1 MANGFKLTAELL
13 LQAPTKANVSAVTS
27 ELRAMLK
34 DVDVN
39 VNAKVGSTYTKQV
52 KAANTAT
59 SELTDVIEYAD
70 TTMYKFG
77 HQVGL
82 AAKRFA
88 AFTVSTVGLIELM
101 RAFGTGIK
109 DAVAFQHEMVKIAQV
124 SGKVTSGVKE
134 LAAEVTRLSIGLG
147 TQSNKLLEASQILV
161 QAGLSVEDTKTSLE
175 ALAKTSISPTFDDII
190 DTTEGAIAIFSQFKI
205 QAEDLESTLSS
216 VNAVAGKFAVES
228 SDIITTVRR
237 TGGAFKAAGGDLN
250 ELIALFTS
258 VRATTR
264 ESAESI
270 ATGFRTIFTRLQRSR
285 TIEFLDNLGIKL
297 RDTNNQFIGPY
308 KAIEELSRA
317 LNGIKGTDP
326 RFSQI
331 IEELGGFRQISKVI
345 PLITEFS
352 EAQKALT
359 VAQLGSKS
367 LAIDAAKAQESL
379 GIQFTKVGERF
390 DALIRKF
397 ADTNTFKSLVK
408 VGLSL
413 ANAFIDVAESLETVL
428 PLLVTFGAV
437 KLSTLS
443 KFYVPG
449 IGSGLKGESA
459 TPARVRRLNSGGR
472 VFDGGIRIPSLEKGT
487 DKIPAML
494 SKDEFVIKSSSA
506 KKIGYSNL
514 ERLNKF
520 GYFSKGGS
528 PSYIPSSGEDV
539 MNTVYKSVDIIVK
552 QIAEKIG
559 LAINPDD
566 IKSMIQRASG
576 SSFRNDA
583 GKPLMSAGAAGQ
595 HETLDG
601 SAILLK
607 DTINVFADNIAE
619 LGLSTKKIREF
630 LAHEIGHIIDY
641 NSPGERSSNVLDL
654 SPVKSGF
661 SENISTIKYNNATQE
676 QIAKHNEYM
685 LRNSEVFADLFATL
699 VSDIDSQSPKR
710 LQKMKETVVDKGFPS
725 GFDSTIREIV
735 SSRFNAGRMQEFALG
750 EPEPNGFSGY
760 ERKYNYRPDLP
771 PLNEDV
777 LSIER
782 GGANPDKDKAYQ
794 RRIKDLEKRREQ
806 KIRDRRQMFLDRQK
820 EMSGK
825 YNDDTIPYMEVD
837 MGSILQ
843 LGKQHALSLGRPTAE
858 FFENVNDRATGYA
871 GRKVYRN
878 FSTPFGKFNRRLGQN
893 DNGTYDANV
902 KTQSEITAEQLENE
916 KKAKKTLRIRSLKD
930 GALVSGPE
938 VEEWQRKNAE
948 RANRRQKLPDVENTY
963 ELADKIN
970 DLTGQKEPDWITELY
985 RQKEQKAKELFL
997 LLERTDTTPRF
1008 DTTGYGGFGRG
1019 GRGILP
1025 PLPVGFDQPP
1035 PNEPN
1040 RKYKE
1045 ARYYKINEKSDEM
1058 PEKTGRLE
1066 KFFNKISSRTIEG
1079 DRQDIAN
1086 KMLLG
1091 IGLANFV
1098 SNLTELDDSL
1108 KQVVQTFTK
1117 LGTTFFTINSL
1128 SSEFN
1133 SLLFHE
1139 GKMRRAN
1146 RLDVRNSTVVDR
1158 NDKKIKT
1165 IEENIRANKG
1175 SVVGY
1180 KILEEE
1186 LMKRD
1191 RERSYNTGA
1200 GSYVSNI
1207 GSPRLTAKE
1216 ELQQKIDNEVL
1227 RRSRLDKNKDRKAYR
1242 DSENKQSQLE
1252 AVQVRLNSYD
1262 KLNKKIEESKQ
1273 KVEELNKLRVS
1284 AVDNKDITRI
1294 FNIDSS
1300 IANELT
1306 SIQNL
1311 ENEKKKLHENTAKTR
1326 AELSK
1331 RQDKLEAHLSARQ
1344 ELRAKRE
1351 RAVATARSQMK
1362 AAQLA
1367 ERFSPAVSLASTLG
1381 IAGGDIVSEYA
1392 GEDIKNRSSLYL
1404 GAQTAQGAAFG
1415 GQLGFE
1421 AGKIGGATGKI
1432 AGVVIGT
1439 VGGALY
1445 SFLKATEEV
1454 SNQLKKIS
1462 FDKEFKAVS
1471 KSFEGIASGADN
1483 LSANIGTSLI
1493 SFNKSFD
1500 TYLKTT
1506 GDIRQNLK
1514 GDLTQLSVPL
1524 DTIIKKAIAQSKGDT
1539 SAFNALIDQTT
1550 IKNFAGIT
1558 DQNVSDVN
1566 RSIYE
1571 QLTKAAEDA
1580 KKVIV
1585 NADAQSVVN
1594 AYQASLDNLNNTFNE
1609 YIESVNSASNS
1620 LSILTDGTVS
1630 FAEVSDD
1637 VSKMSPQRFSQ
1648 MVASASRTVQ
1658 FSGQFGQKIVDR
1670 SQQAY
1675 EASRVIPYVLRE
1687 ALTSGGLAGNGL
1699 DYSIVEYFKGKKNAD
1714 NTPKY
1719 DDQIIAIIQSSV
1731 SKTLGAELKP
1741 ENLAK
1746 KLIEDFDGTVKE
1758 FREALESASKGLTI
1772 FSKFNVENLKQIQE
1786 FYQKKKEIDERIL
1799 ELSLKEIDIRE
1810 SIQDQIAEVTGNSR
1824 GRVSDTFNRERA
1836 REMLGAFGNLEGN
1849 VDAIAAQLAASQQFI
1864 EQNEKSVASGAAS
1877 SDLADRFNRE
1887 IDKRD
1892 AFIKVLDFYTD
1903 VTKTAAEAQE
1913 KFSAKL
1919 NSLKIR
1925 QSILDT
1931 RVFGTREQK
1940 RNQERVLENVRSFAM
1955 TANPDSVDESVKQEV
1970 FDLLKSIGNAS
1981 IPELT
1986 GNRTA
1991 KELLDT
1997 ARYNDSYT
2005 MARSYGADDA
2015 TARTYADSQVNMANQ
2030 PDVQQA
2036 IIELANA
2043 QSTSLNAINTLD
2055 THYNGIRDTIL
2066 DKLNDILTNFT
2077 TNLSAILAREEVRG
2091 LQQQQQD
2098 TLAKLTGYS
2107 QKNATLRNAM
2117 SFLGS
2122 NSNNPNLVN
2131 EESLTKLVA
2140 STPQLRKDFE
2150 TLKTLGNIPL
2160 GRDAETF
2167 KILTGSVEQFYNQRR
2182 QMGIA
2187 GGGTGNES
2195 PRLSIKEFDSVLE
2208 TLRTTLASKYDANF
2222 AQDIVTQMRQNES
2235 LAPVNSFVKAE
2246 SISSVFEEAFNKV
2259 RVGKIAELGEAQK
2272 RTNEI
2277 SSLLGVSSSTLYQY
2291 LSSGISK
2298 EMTLAFEGTKVSFKA
2313 MNDEIVK
2320 LNDSLRTI
2328 NATLN
2333 AIPPQSVPRPPIR
2346 RQAGGE
2352 VPGIGSGDT
2361 IPSLL
2366 EPGEFVL
2373 NRNAVRAVGV
2383 GRLTSLNNGISRF
2396 QTGGL
2401 VGRKI
2406 NTIED
2411 ASAYA
2416 RDYARE
2422 TLGIKDGNFSALRG
2436 MFTFAYMKPEDAI
2449 AAREKIGYIPQAF
2462 FRRGEKKIYIQKDK
2476 NIDASIMNHEI
2487 AHAIDARFGNDSTV
2501 ASELQGSRI
2510 QQFMNNSGYSDIY
2523 NRMLDTQ
2530 EMEYRNTGS
2539 MNPSDIDKW
2548 KKARSRPAEAFAT
2561 FMQQDTEAR
2570 KRLIGEL
2577 FPAEATSNFNASV
2590 TKFSSS
2596 AASLATA
2603 LNSFPREL
2611 TLTANHRVEIVITGA
2626 QVLQNLLPAV
2636 TDLIVTKG
2644 KEQINNMLK
2653 TKFPTVGLMP

>member
-39 VNAKVGSTYTKQV
+39 VNAKVGSSYTKQV
-52 KAANTAT
+52 KAANSAT
-59 SELTDVIEYAD
+59 SELTDVIQYAD
-70 TTMYKFG
+70 NTMYKFG

-205 QAEDLESTLSS
+205 QAEDLESILSS

-379 GIQFTKVGERF
+379 AIQFTKVGERF

-397 ADTNTFKSLVK
+397 ADTETFKTMAK
-408 VGLSL
+408 VGISL

-437 KLSTLS
+437 KLTTLS
-443 KFYVPG
+443 KFYTPG
-449 IGSGLKGESA
+449 IASGLRGESS
-459 TPARVRRLNSGGR
+459 TPTRIRRFNSGGR
-472 VFDGGIRIPSLEKGT
+472 VFDGGMRIPSLEKGT

-494 SKDEFVIKSSSA
+494 SKDEFVIKSSTA
-506 KKIGYSNL
+506 KKVGYANL
-514 ERLNKF
+514 ERLNNF
-520 GYFSKGGS
+520 GYFAKGGS

-566 IKSMIQRASG
+566 IRNMIVNVSG
-576 SSFRNDA
+576 QKFDNA
-583 GKPLMSAGAAGQ
+583 VGTPLMSAGAARK
-595 HETLDG
+595 HDKLDG
-601 SAILLK
+601 SGPLLK
-607 DTINVFADNIAE
+607 DTISIFADNIAE
-619 LGLSTKKIREF
+619 IGLSTKKITEF
-630 LAHEIGHIIDY
+630 LAHEIGHIVDY
-641 NSPGERSSNVLDL
+641 NSPNERSSNVLNLD
-654 SPVKSGF
+654 PVKSDF
-661 SENISTIKYNNATQE
+661 SQKISTIKYSNATQE

-699 VSDIDSQSPKR
+699 VSDIDSNSPRR
-710 LQKMKETVVDKGFPS
+710 LQKMKQTVEDKGFPQD
-725 GFDSTIREIV
+725 FDTTIKGIL
-735 SSRFNAGRMQEFALG
+735 SSRFNVGRMQEFSLS
-750 EPEPNGFSGY
+750 EPESSRFKPN
-760 ERKYNYRPDLP
+760 LP
-771 PLNEDV
+771 PIKEDV
-777 LSIER
+777 LSVER

-806 KIRDRRQMFLDRQK
+806 KVRDRRQMFLDRQK

-825 YNDDTIPYMEVD
+825 YNDNTIPYMEVD

-858 FFENVNDRATGYA
+858 FFENVNDRATGYT

-878 FSTPFGKFNRRLGQN
+878 FSTPFGKFNRPLGQN

-902 KTQSEITAEQLENE
+902 KTQSEITAEQLANE

-948 RANRRQKLPDVENTY
+948 RANARPKLPDVENTY
-963 ELADKIN
+963 ELA
-970 DLTGQKEPDWITELY
+970 GGSSDWITELY

-1019 GRGILP
+1019 GRGILQQ
-1025 PLPVGFDQPP
+1025 LPVGFDQPP

-1045 ARYYKINEKSDEM
+1045 ARYYKVNERSEET
-1058 PEKTGRLE
+1058 PEKMGRLE
-1066 KFFNKISSRTIEG
+1066 KFFNKVSSRTIEG
-1079 DRQDIAN
+1079 NRQDIAN
-1086 KMLLG
+1086 KVLLG

-1158 NDKKIKT
+1158 NDKKISE
-1165 IEENIRANKG
+1165 IEENLSYNKG

-1180 KILEEE
+1180 RILEQE
-1186 LMKRD
+1186 LLRRD
-1191 RERSYNTGA
+1191 REKSRKAFTEPEIVKEDVRQSLNERIENEKIIRS
-1200 GSYVSNI
+1200 
-1207 GSPRLTAKE
+1207 K
-1216 ELQQKIDNEVL
+1216 
-1227 RRSRLDKNKDRKAYR
+1227 LDKTKDKKAFSQ
-1242 DSENKQSQLE
+1242 SENRQFQLETVLSQLDDF
-1252 AVQVRLNSYD
+1252 D
-1262 KLNKKIEESKQ
+1262 KLDKAINTSKQ
-1273 KVEELNKLRVS
+1273 KIKFLEAARTQSLAVNDVESANKYAVNIQDEYRV
-1284 AVDNKDITRI
+1284 
-1294 FNIDSS
+1294 
-1300 IANELT
+1300 L
-1306 SIQNL
+1306 QQY
-1311 ENEKKKLHENTAKTR
+1311 ENEKKKQYENTAKIR

-1351 RAVATARSQMK
+1351 RAVATARFQIK

-1367 ERFSPAVSLASTLG
+1367 ERFSPVVSLASTLG
-1381 IAGGDIVSEYA
+1381 IAGGDIASEYA
-1392 GEDIKNRSSLYL
+1392 KKDIKNRSSLYL

-1421 AGKIGGATGKI
+1421 AGKIGGVKGKAVGTV
-1432 AGVVIGT
+1432 AGLVIG
-1439 VGGALY
+1439 AMY
-1445 SFLKATEEV
+1445 SYYKATEEI

-1483 LSANIGTSLI
+1483 LSANIGTALI

-1500 TYLKTT
+1500 IYLKTT
-1506 GDIRQNLK
+1506 GDTRQNLK

-1550 IKNFAGIT
+1550 IKNFAGVT

-1648 MVASASRTVQ
+1648 VVASASRTAQ

-1687 ALTSGGLAGNGL
+1687 ALTAGGLSGNGL
-1699 DYSIVEYFKGKKNAD
+1699 DYSIVEYFKGKKNPD
-1714 NTPKY
+1714 NTQTY
-1719 DDQIIAIIQSSV
+1719 DDQIISIIQASV

-1746 KLIEDFDGTVKE
+1746 KLIEDFDGTVEE
-1758 FREALESASKGLTI
+1758 FRQALEGASKGLII
-1772 FSKFNVENLKQIQE
+1772 FNKFNIENLKQIQE
-1786 FYQKKKEIDERIL
+1786 FYQKKKEIDDRIL

-1810 SIQDQIAEVTGNSR
+1810 SIQDQIAEATGGSR

-1864 EQNEKSVASGAAS
+1864 EQNEKSIASGTAS

-1913 KFSAKL
+1913 KFTVKL

-1955 TANPDSVDESVKQEV
+1955 TTNPDSVDESVKQEV
-1970 FDLLKSIGNAS
+1970 FDLLKSIGNTS

-1997 ARYNDSYT
+1997 ARYNDSYM

-2043 QSTSLNAINTLD
+2043 QSTSLRAINALD

-2150 TLKTLGNIPL
+2150 TIKMLNTLRL
-2160 GRDAETF
+2160 GSKAFPVEHLRGVTIDET
-2167 KILTGSVEQFYNQRR
+2167 
-2182 QMGIA
+2182 A
-2187 GGGTGNES
+2187 GTGKVVSQES
-2195 PRLSIKEFDSVLE
+2195 YAAILDYISEELTKNFDS
-2208 TLRTTLASKYDANF
+2208 NF
-2222 AQDIVTQMRQNES
+2222 SSDVMTKIEQSGAARYISMGENLPDK
-2235 LAPVNSFVKAE
+2235 VNVGGIYNAALKA
-2246 SISSVFEEAFNKV
+2246 FEEV
-2259 RVGKIAELGEAQK
+2259 RSQRYTEIGEASK

-2313 MNDEIVK
+2313 MNDEIIK
-2320 LNDSLRTI
+2320 LNGSLRTI

-2333 AIPPQSVPRPPIR
+2333 AIPPQPVPRFPIR

-2406 NTIED
+2406 NTAEEASRYLQDYAEVNLGIPKD
-2411 ASAYA
+2411 MQRATLGGILSGGIDYITPADMKRLKDTYGYVPSAYFN
-2416 RDYARE
+2416 RSSKKIFM
-2422 TLGIKDGNFSALRG
+2422 IKGANLPGEVFDHEFAHALDLHFGDSAN
-2436 MFTFAYMKPEDAI
+2436 KI
-2449 AAREKIGYIPQAF
+2449 AA
-2462 FRRGEKKIYIQKDK
+2462 
-2476 NIDASIMNHEI
+2476 S
-2487 AHAIDARFGNDSTV
+2487 
-2501 ASELQGSRI
+2501 
-2510 QQFMNNSGYSDIY
+2510 
-2523 NRMLDTQ
+2523 
-2530 EMEYRNTGS
+2530 EMENSQISKFMKSSGFQQQYDRTVDIKALEMASRGQSPEEISKYRAT
-2539 MNPSDIDKW
+2539 
-2548 KKARSRPAEAFAT
+2548 RSRPSERFAT
-2561 FMQQDTEAR
+2561 LMQEDSAAR
-2570 KRLIGEL
+2570 RQILGEL
-2577 FPAEATSNFNASV
+2577 FPKESTDKFNSSV
-2590 TKFSSS
+2590 QRFSSS

-2603 LNSFPREL
+2603 LNNFPREL
-2611 TLTANHRVEIVITGA
+2611 TLNANHRVEIVITGA

>member
-101 RAFGTGIK
+101 REFGTGIK

-134 LAAEVTRLSIGLG
+134 LAAEVTRLSINLG

-161 QAGLSVEDTKTSLE
+161 QAGLSVDDTKTSLE

-379 GIQFTKVGERF
+379 AIQFTKVGERF

-397 ADTNTFKSLVK
+397 ADTETFKTMAK
-408 VGLSL
+408 VGISL

-437 KLSTLS
+437 KLTTLS
-443 KFYVPG
+443 KFYTPG
-449 IGSGLKGESA
+449 IASGLRGESS
-459 TPARVRRLNSGGR
+459 TPTRIRRFNSGGR
-472 VFDGGIRIPSLEKGT
+472 VFDGGMRIPALEKGT

-494 SKDEFVIKSSSA
+494 SKDEFVIKSSTA
-506 KKIGYSNL
+506 KKVGYSNL
-514 ERLNKF
+514 ERLNNF
-520 GYFSKGGS
+520 GYFAKGGS

-566 IKSMIQRASG
+566 IRNMIVNVSG
-576 SSFRNDA
+576 QKFGNA
-583 GKPLMSAGAAGQ
+583 VGTPLMSAGAAKK
-595 HETLDG
+595 HDKLDG
-601 SAILLK
+601 SGPLLK
-607 DTINVFADNIAE
+607 DTISIFADNIAE
-619 LGLSTKKIREF
+619 IGLSTKNITEF
-630 LAHEIGHIIDY
+630 LAHEIGHIVDY
-641 NSPGERSSNVLDL
+641 NSPNERSSNVLNLD
-654 SPVKSGF
+654 PVKSDF
-661 SENISTIKYNNATQE
+661 SQKISTIKYSNATQE

-699 VSDIDSQSPKR
+699 VSDIDSNSPRR
-710 LQKMKETVVDKGFPS
+710 LQKMKQTVEDKGFPQD
-725 GFDSTIREIV
+725 FDTTIKGIL
-735 SSRFNAGRMQEFALG
+735 SSRFNTGSMQEFSLS
-750 EPEPNGFSGY
+750 ELPSS
-760 ERKYNYRPDLP
+760 RPDLP
-771 PLNEDV
+771 TINEDV

-782 GGANPDKDKAYQ
+782 
-794 RRIKDLEKRREQ
+794 
-806 KIRDRRQMFLDRQK
+806 
-820 EMSGK
+820 
-825 YNDDTIPYMEVD
+825 

-843 LGKQHALSLGRPTAE
+843 LGKQHALSLGRTTAE
-858 FFENVNDRATGYA
+858 FFGNVNDRATGYT
-871 GRKVYRN
+871 GRRVYRN
-878 FSTPFGKFNRRLGQN
+878 VPTTFGKFNRPLGQN

-902 KTQSEITAEQLENE
+902 KTQSEITAEQLANE

-948 RANRRQKLPDVENTY
+948 RANARPKLPDVENTY
-963 ELADKIN
+963 ELA
-970 DLTGQKEPDWITELY
+970 GGSSDWITELY

-1008 DTTGYGGFGRG
+1008 DTTGYGGFGKG
-1019 GRGILP
+1019 GKGIIP
-1025 PLPVGFDQPP
+1025 PLPGGFPSSQPP
-1035 PNEPN
+1035 SRNI
-1040 RKYKE
+1040 KE

-1086 KMLLG
+1086 KVLLG

-1404 GAQTAQGAAFG
+1404 GTQTAQGAAFG

-1421 AGKIGGATGKI
+1421 AGKIGGATGQI

-1483 LSANIGTSLI
+1483 LSANIGTALI

-1500 TYLKTT
+1500 IYLKTT
-1506 GDIRQNLK
+1506 GDTRQNLK

-1550 IKNFAGIT
+1550 IKNFAGVT

-1648 MVASASRTVQ
+1648 MVASASRTAQ

-1719 DDQIIAIIQSSV
+1719 DDQIIAIIQASV

-1955 TANPDSVDESVKQEV
+1955 TTNPDSIDESVKQEV
-1970 FDLLKSIGNAS
+1970 FDLLKSIGNTS

-1997 ARYNDSYT
+1997 ARYNDSYM

-2043 QSTSLNAINTLD
+2043 QSTSLRAINALD

-2208 TLRTTLASKYDANF
+2208 TLRTTLTSKYDANF

-2235 LAPVNSFVKAE
+2235 LAPVNGFVKVE

-2272 RTNEI
+2272 RINEI

-2298 EMTLAFEGTKVSFKA
+2298 EMTLAFEGTRVSIKA
-2313 MNDEIVK
+2313 MDDEIVK
-2320 LNDSLRTI
+2320 LNGSLRTI

-2333 AIPPQSVPRPPIR
+2333 AIPPQPVPRFPIR

-2406 NTIED
+2406 NTAEE
-2411 ASAYA
+2411 ASRYLQ
-2416 RDYARE
+2416 DYAE
-2422 TLGIKDGNFSALRG
+2422 VNLGIPKDMQKATLGGILSGGIDYITPADMKRLKDAYGYVPAAYFNRISKKIFMMKGANLPGEVFDHEFAHALDLHFGDSAN
-2436 MFTFAYMKPEDAI
+2436 KI
-2449 AAREKIGYIPQAF
+2449 AA
-2462 FRRGEKKIYIQKDK
+2462 
-2476 NIDASIMNHEI
+2476 S
-2487 AHAIDARFGNDSTV
+2487 
-2501 ASELQGSRI
+2501 
-2510 QQFMNNSGYSDIY
+2510 
-2523 NRMLDTQ
+2523 
-2530 EMEYRNTGS
+2530 EMENSQISKFMKSTGFQQQYDRTVDIKALEMASRGQSPEEISKYRAT
-2539 MNPSDIDKW
+2539 
-2548 KKARSRPAEAFAT
+2548 RSRPSERFAT
-2561 FMQQDTEAR
+2561 LMQEDSAAR
-2570 KRLIGEL
+2570 RQILGEL
-2577 FPAEATSNFNASV
+2577 FPKESTDKFNSSV
-2590 TKFSSS
+2590 QRFSSS

-2603 LNSFPREL
+2603 LNNFPREL
-2611 TLTANHRVEIVITGA
+2611 TLNANHRVEIVITGA

>member
-39 VNAKVGSTYTKQV
+39 VNAKVGSSYTKQV
-52 KAANTAT
+52 KAANSAT
-59 SELTDVIEYAD
+59 SELTDVIQYAD
-70 TTMYKFG
+70 NTMYKFG

-205 QAEDLESTLSS
+205 EAEELESTLSS

-379 GIQFTKVGERF
+379 AIQFTKVGERF

-397 ADTNTFKSLVK
+397 ADTETFKTMAK
-408 VGLSL
+408 VGISL

-437 KLSTLS
+437 KLTTLS
-443 KFYVPG
+443 KFYTPG
-449 IGSGLKGESA
+449 IASGLRGESS
-459 TPARVRRLNSGGR
+459 TPTRIRRFNSGGR
-472 VFDGGIRIPSLEKGT
+472 VFDGGMRIPSLEKGT

-520 GYFSKGGS
+520 GYFAKGGS

-566 IKSMIQRASG
+566 IRNMIVNASG
-576 SSFRNDA
+576 QKFDNA
-583 GKPLMSAGAAGQ
+583 VGTPLMSAGAARK
-595 HETLDG
+595 HDKLDG
-601 SAILLK
+601 SGPLLK
-607 DTINVFADNIAE
+607 DTISIFADNIAE
-619 LGLSTKKIREF
+619 IGLSTKKITEF
-630 LAHEIGHIIDY
+630 LAHEIGHIVDY
-641 NSPGERSSNVLDL
+641 NSPNERSSNVLNLD
-654 SPVKSGF
+654 PVKSDF
-661 SENISTIKYNNATQE
+661 SQKISTIKYSNATQE

-699 VSDIDSQSPKR
+699 VSDIDSNSPRR
-710 LQKMKETVVDKGFPS
+710 LQKMKQTVEDKGFPQD
-725 GFDSTIREIV
+725 FDTTIKGIL
-735 SSRFNAGRMQEFALG
+735 SSRFNTGSMQEFSLS
-750 EPEPNGFSGY
+750 ELPSS
-760 ERKYNYRPDLP
+760 RPDLP
-771 PLNEDV
+771 TINEDV

-782 GGANPDKDKAYQ
+782 VGANPDKDKAYQ

-806 KIRDRRQMFLDRQK
+806 KVRDRRQMFLDRQK

-825 YNDDTIPYMEVD
+825 YNDNTIPYMEVD

-858 FFENVNDRATGYA
+858 FFENVNDRATGYT

-878 FSTPFGKFNRRLGQN
+878 FSTPFGKFNRPLGQN

-902 KTQSEITAEQLENE
+902 KTQSEITAEQLANE

-948 RANRRQKLPDVENTY
+948 RANARPKLPDVENTY
-963 ELADKIN
+963 ELA
-970 DLTGQKEPDWITELY
+970 GGSSDWITELY

-1045 ARYYKINEKSDEM
+1045 ARYYKVNERSEET
-1058 PEKTGRLE
+1058 PEKMGRLE
-1066 KFFNKISSRTIEG
+1066 KFFNKVSSRTIEG

-1086 KMLLG
+1086 KVLLG

-1158 NDKKIKT
+1158 NDKKISK
-1165 IEENIRANKG
+1165 IEENLSYNRG

-1180 KILEEE
+1180 RILEQE
-1186 LMKRD
+1186 LLRRD
-1191 RERSYNTGA
+1191 REKSRKAFTEPEIVKEDVRQSLNERIENEKKIRSKLDKTKDKKAFSQSENRQFQLETVLSQLDDFDKLDKTINT
-1200 GSYVSNI
+1200 SKQNI
-1207 GSPRLTAKE
+1207 KFLEAARTQSLAVNDVESANKYAVNIQDEYRV
-1216 ELQQKIDNEVL
+1216 LQQ
-1227 RRSRLDKNKDRKAYR
+1227 Y
-1242 DSENKQSQLE
+1242 
-1252 AVQVRLNSYD
+1252 
-1262 KLNKKIEESKQ
+1262 
-1273 KVEELNKLRVS
+1273 
-1284 AVDNKDITRI
+1284 
-1294 FNIDSS
+1294 
-1300 IANELT
+1300 
-1306 SIQNL
+1306 
-1311 ENEKKKLHENTAKTR
+1311 ENEKKKQYENTAKTR

-1351 RAVATARSQMK
+1351 RAVATARFQIK
-1362 AAQLA
+1362 AAQIA
-1367 ERFSPAVSLASTLG
+1367 ERFSPVVSLASTLG
-1381 IAGGDIVSEYA
+1381 ISGGDIVSEYA
-1392 GEDIKNRSSLYL
+1392 KKDIKNRSSLYV

-1421 AGKIGGATGKI
+1421 AGKIGGATGQI

-1445 SFLKATEEV
+1445 SFLKATEDV

-1483 LSANIGTSLI
+1483 LSANIGTALI

-1506 GDIRQNLK
+1506 GDTRQNLK

-1550 IKNFAGIT
+1550 IKNFAGVT

-1620 LSILTDGTVS
+1620 LSILTDGTIN
-1630 FAEVSDD
+1630 FAEASDD

-1648 MVASASRTVQ
+1648 VVASASRTAQ

-1687 ALTSGGLAGNGL
+1687 ALTSGGLSGNGL
-1699 DYSIVEYFKGKKNAD
+1699 DYSIVEYFKGKKNAN

-1719 DDQIIAIIQSSV
+1719 DDQIIAIIQSAV

-1758 FREALESASKGLTI
+1758 FREALEGASKGLTI

-1810 SIQDQIAEVTGNSR
+1810 SIQDQIAEATGNSR

-1864 EQNEKSVASGAAS
+1864 EQNEKSIASGTAS

-1913 KFSAKL
+1913 KFTVKL

-1955 TANPDSVDESVKQEV
+1955 TTNPDSVDESVKQEV
-1970 FDLLKSIGNAS
+1970 FDLLKSIGNTS

-1997 ARYNDSYT
+1997 ARYNDSYM

-2043 QSTSLNAINTLD
+2043 QSTSLRAINALD

-2208 TLRTTLASKYDANF
+2208 TLRTTLTSKYDANF

-2235 LAPVNSFVKAE
+2235 LAPVNGFVKAE

-2272 RTNEI
+2272 RINEI

-2298 EMTLAFEGTKVSFKA
+2298 EMTLAFEGTKVSIKA
-2313 MNDEIVK
+2313 MDDEIVK
-2320 LNDSLRTI
+2320 LNGSLRTI

-2333 AIPPQSVPRPPIR
+2333 AIPPQPVPRFPIR

-2406 NTIED
+2406 NTAEEASRYLQDYAEVNLGIPKD
-2411 ASAYA
+2411 MQRATLGGILSGGIDYITPADMKRLKDTYGYVPSAYFN
-2416 RDYARE
+2416 RSSKKIFM
-2422 TLGIKDGNFSALRG
+2422 IKGANLPGEVFDHEFAHALDLHFGDSAN
-2436 MFTFAYMKPEDAI
+2436 KI
-2449 AAREKIGYIPQAF
+2449 AA
-2462 FRRGEKKIYIQKDK
+2462 
-2476 NIDASIMNHEI
+2476 S
-2487 AHAIDARFGNDSTV
+2487 
-2501 ASELQGSRI
+2501 
-2510 QQFMNNSGYSDIY
+2510 
-2523 NRMLDTQ
+2523 
-2530 EMEYRNTGS
+2530 EMENSQISKFMKSSGFQQQYDRTVDIKALEMASRGQSPEEISKYRAT
-2539 MNPSDIDKW
+2539 
-2548 KKARSRPAEAFAT
+2548 RSRPSERFAT
-2561 FMQQDTEAR
+2561 LMQEDSAAR
-2570 KRLIGEL
+2570 RQILGEL
-2577 FPAEATSNFNASV
+2577 FPKESTDKFNSSV
-2590 TKFSSS
+2590 QRFSSS

-2603 LNSFPREL
+2603 LNNFPREL

-2626 QVLQNLLPAV
+2626 QALQNMLPAV
-2636 TDLIVTKG
+2636 TELIVAKG

>member
-39 VNAKVGSTYTKQV
+39 VNAKVGSSYTKQV
-52 KAANTAT
+52 KAANSAT
-59 SELTDVIEYAD
+59 SELTDVIQYAD
-70 TTMYKFG
+70 NTMYKFG

-205 QAEDLESTLSS
+205 EAEELESTLSS

-379 GIQFTKVGERF
+379 AIQFTKVGERF

-397 ADTNTFKSLVK
+397 ADTETFKTMAK
-408 VGLSL
+408 VGISL

-437 KLSTLS
+437 KLTTLS
-443 KFYVPG
+443 KFYTPG
-449 IGSGLKGESA
+449 IASGLRGESS
-459 TPARVRRLNSGGR
+459 TPTRIRRFNSGGR
-472 VFDGGIRIPSLEKGT
+472 VFDGGMRIPSLEKGT

-520 GYFSKGGS
+520 GYFAKGGS

-566 IKSMIQRASG
+566 IRNMIVNASG
-576 SSFRNDA
+576 QKFDNA
-583 GKPLMSAGAAGQ
+583 VGTPLMSAGAARK
-595 HETLDG
+595 HDKLDG
-601 SAILLK
+601 SGPLLK
-607 DTINVFADNIAE
+607 DTISIFADNIAE
-619 LGLSTKKIREF
+619 IGLSTKNITEF
-630 LAHEIGHIIDY
+630 LAHEIGHIVDY
-641 NSPGERSSNVLDL
+641 NSPNERSSNVLNLD
-654 SPVKSGF
+654 PVKSDF
-661 SENISTIKYNNATQE
+661 SQKISTIKYSNATQE

-699 VSDIDSQSPKR
+699 VSDIDSNSPRR
-710 LQKMKETVVDKGFPS
+710 LQKMKQTVEDKGFPQD
-725 GFDSTIREIV
+725 FDTTIKGIL
-735 SSRFNAGRMQEFALG
+735 SSRFNTGSMQEFSLS
-750 EPEPNGFSGY
+750 ELPSS
-760 ERKYNYRPDLP
+760 RPDLP
-771 PLNEDV
+771 TINEDV

-782 GGANPDKDKAYQ
+782 VGANPDKDKAYQ

-806 KIRDRRQMFLDRQK
+806 KVRDRRQMFLDRQK

-825 YNDDTIPYMEVD
+825 YNDNTIPYMEVD

-858 FFENVNDRATGYA
+858 FFGNVNDRATGYT
-871 GRKVYRN
+871 GRRVYRN
-878 FSTPFGKFNRRLGQN
+878 VPTTFGNFNRPLGQN
-893 DNGTYDANV
+893 DRGIYDVNV
-902 KTQSEITAEQLENE
+902 KTQSEITAEQLANE

-948 RANRRQKLPDVENTY
+948 RANARTKLPDVENTY
-963 ELADKIN
+963 ELA
-970 DLTGQKEPDWITELY
+970 GGSSDWITELY
-985 RQKEQKAKELFL
+985 KQKEQRDRDSKILVDTYYKEFFGRKIKPAK
-997 LLERTDTTPRF
+997 F
-1008 DTTGYGGFGRG
+1008 DTSGYDGFGIG
-1019 GRGILP
+1019 GTGIIP
-1025 PLPVGFDQPP
+1025 PLPVDFNQPQPP
-1035 PNEPN
+1035 NKPN
-1040 RKYKE
+1040 RNIKE

-1098 SNLTELDDSL
+1098 SNLIELDDSL

-1351 RAVATARSQMK
+1351 RAVATARSQIK

-1381 IAGGDIVSEYA
+1381 IAGGDIASEYA
-1392 GEDIKNRSSLYL
+1392 KKDIKNRSSLYL

-1421 AGKIGGATGKI
+1421 AGKIGGATGQI

-1483 LSANIGTSLI
+1483 LSANIGTALI

-1500 TYLKTT
+1500 IYLKTT
-1506 GDIRQNLK
+1506 GDTRQNLK

-1550 IKNFAGIT
+1550 IKNFAGVT

-1620 LSILTDGTVS
+1620 LSILTDGTIN
-1630 FAEVSDD
+1630 FAEASDD

-1648 MVASASRTVQ
+1648 VVASASRTAQ

-1687 ALTSGGLAGNGL
+1687 ALTSGGLSGNGL
-1699 DYSIVEYFKGKKNAD
+1699 DYSIVEYFKGKKNAN

-1719 DDQIIAIIQSSV
+1719 DDQIIAIIQSAV

-1758 FREALESASKGLTI
+1758 FREALEGASKGLTI

-1810 SIQDQIAEVTGNSR
+1810 SIQDQIAEATGNSR

-1864 EQNEKSVASGAAS
+1864 EQNEKSIASGTAS

-1913 KFSAKL
+1913 KFTVKL

-1955 TANPDSVDESVKQEV
+1955 TTNPDSVDESVKQEV
-1970 FDLLKSIGNAS
+1970 FDLLKSIGNTS

-1997 ARYNDSYT
+1997 ARYNDSYM

-2043 QSTSLNAINTLD
+2043 QSTSLRAINALD

-2208 TLRTTLASKYDANF
+2208 TLRTTLTSKYDANF

-2235 LAPVNSFVKAE
+2235 LAPVNGFVKAE

-2272 RTNEI
+2272 RINEI

-2298 EMTLAFEGTKVSFKA
+2298 EMTLAFEGTRVSIKA
-2313 MNDEIVK
+2313 MDDEIVK
-2320 LNDSLRTI
+2320 LNGSLRTI

-2333 AIPPQSVPRPPIR
+2333 AIPPQPVPRFPIR

-2523 NRMLDTQ
+2523 NRMLNTQ

-2548 KKARSRPAEAFAT
+2548 KRARSRPAEAFAT

-2577 FPAEATSNFNASV
+2577 FPAEATSNFNASI

-2603 LNSFPREL
+2603 LNNFPREL
-2611 TLTANHRVEIVITGA
+2611 TLNANHRVEIVITGA

>member
-88 AFTVSTVGLIELM
+88 AFTISTVGLIELM

-134 LAAEVTRLSIGLG
+134 LAAEVTRLSINLG

-161 QAGLSVEDTKTSLE
+161 QAGLSVDDTKTSLE

-566 IKSMIQRASG
+566 IRNMIVNVSG
-576 SSFRNDA
+576 QKFDNA
-583 GKPLMSAGAAGQ
+583 VGTPLMSAGAAKK
-595 HETLDG
+595 HDKLDG
-601 SAILLK
+601 SGPLLK
-607 DTINVFADNIAE
+607 DTISIFADNIAE
-619 LGLSTKKIREF
+619 IGLSTKKITEF
-630 LAHEIGHIIDY
+630 LAHEIGHIVDY
-641 NSPGERSSNVLDL
+641 NSPNERSSNVLNLD
-654 SPVKSGF
+654 PVKSDF
-661 SENISTIKYNNATQE
+661 SQKISTIKYSNATQE

-699 VSDIDSQSPKR
+699 VSDIDSNSPRR
-710 LQKMKETVVDKGFPS
+710 LQKMKQTVEDKGFPQD
-725 GFDSTIREIV
+725 FDTTIKGIL
-735 SSRFNAGRMQEFALG
+735 SSRFNTGSMQEFSLS
-750 EPEPNGFSGY
+750 ELPSS
-760 ERKYNYRPDLP
+760 RPDLP
-771 PLNEDV
+771 TINEDV

-782 GGANPDKDKAYQ
+782 VGANPDKDKAYQ

-1045 ARYYKINEKSDEM
+1045 ARYYKINEKSEET
-1058 PEKTGRLE
+1058 PEKMGRLG
-1066 KFFNKISSRTIEG
+1066 KFFNKVSSRTIEG

-1086 KMLLG
+1086 KVLLG

-1158 NDKKIKT
+1158 NDKKISE
-1165 IEENIRANKG
+1165 IEENLSYNKG

-1180 KILEEE
+1180 GILEQE
-1186 LMKRD
+1186 LLRRD
-1191 RERSYNTGA
+1191 REKSRKAFTEPEIVKEDVRQSLNERIKNEKIIRSKLDKTKDKKAFSQSENRQFQLETVLSQLDDFDKLDKAINT
-1200 GSYVSNI
+1200 SKQNI
-1207 GSPRLTAKE
+1207 KFLEAARTQSLVVNDVESANKYAVNIQDE
-1216 ELQQKIDNEVL
+1216 YKVLQQ
-1227 RRSRLDKNKDRKAYR
+1227 Y
-1242 DSENKQSQLE
+1242 
-1252 AVQVRLNSYD
+1252 
-1262 KLNKKIEESKQ
+1262 
-1273 KVEELNKLRVS
+1273 
-1284 AVDNKDITRI
+1284 
-1294 FNIDSS
+1294 
-1300 IANELT
+1300 
-1306 SIQNL
+1306 
-1311 ENEKKKLHENTAKTR
+1311 ENEKKKQYENTAKTR

-1331 RQDKLEAHLSARQ
+1331 LQDKLEAQLSARQ

-1351 RAVATARSQMK
+1351 RAVATARSQIK

-1367 ERFSPAVSLASTLG
+1367 ERFSPVVSLASTLG

-1392 GEDIKNRSSLYL
+1392 KKDIKNRSSLYL

-1421 AGKIGGATGKI
+1421 AGKIGGTTGKI

-1648 MVASASRTVQ
+1648 MVASASRTAQ

-1719 DDQIIAIIQSSV
+1719 DDQIISIIQASV

-1746 KLIEDFDGTVKE
+1746 KLIEDFDGTVEE
-1758 FREALESASKGLTI
+1758 FRQALEGASKGLII
-1772 FSKFNVENLKQIQE
+1772 FNKFNIENLKQIQE
-1786 FYQKKKEIDERIL
+1786 FYQKKKEIDDRIL

-1810 SIQDQIAEVTGNSR
+1810 SIQDQIAEATGGSR

-1864 EQNEKSVASGAAS
+1864 EQNEKSIASGTAS

-1955 TANPDSVDESVKQEV
+1955 TTNPDSVDESVKQEV
-1970 FDLLKSIGNAS
+1970 FDLLKSIGNTS

-1997 ARYNDSYT
+1997 ARYNDSYM

-2043 QSTSLNAINTLD
+2043 QSTSLRAINALD

-2208 TLRTTLASKYDANF
+2208 TLRTTLTSKYDANF

-2235 LAPVNSFVKAE
+2235 LAPVNGFVKVE

-2272 RTNEI
+2272 RINEI

-2298 EMTLAFEGTKVSFKA
+2298 EMTLAFEGTRVSIKA
-2313 MNDEIVK
+2313 MDDEIVK
-2320 LNDSLRTI
+2320 LNGSLRTI

-2333 AIPPQSVPRPPIR
+2333 AIPPQPVPRFPIR

-2422 TLGIKDGNFSALRG
+2422 ILGIKDGNFSALRG

-2626 QVLQNLLPAV
+2626 QALQNMLPAV
-2636 TDLIVTKG
+2636 TELIVAKG